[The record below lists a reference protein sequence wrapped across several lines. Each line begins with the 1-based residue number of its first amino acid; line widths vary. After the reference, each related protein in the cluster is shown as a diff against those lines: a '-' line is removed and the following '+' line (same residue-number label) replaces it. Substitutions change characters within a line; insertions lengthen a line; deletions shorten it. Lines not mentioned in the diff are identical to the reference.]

1 MKKKYSNK
9 FNAYQ
14 SVSGVL
20 RKHRKVCSSVPV
32 LAQTVDEFCG
42 LFEEIKE
49 VGAKTTSDT
58 TGETAAKKVAKEEL
72 ALLASELAASG
83 MAYAF
88 DTSDTELES
97 ALNYAYYKIRY
108 ARDAETIQIT
118 GAIEAELL
126 KHRGQLTGYM
136 VTEENLADLHRHR
149 VSFMEAMKTKGGVK
163 SNRVANFR
171 KLGQLFRTTDDLL
184 HRKMDRLMFR
194 LKTEHPDF
202 YTAYHSAR
210 KIVDR

>member
-32 LAQTVDEFCG
+32 LAQTVDEFCS

-49 VGAKTTSDT
+49 VGAKTMSDT
-58 TGETAAKKVAKEEL
+58 TGETAAKRVAKEEL

-88 DTSDTELES
+88 DRSDTELEA
-97 ALNYAYYKIRY
+97 ALDYAYYKIRY
-108 ARDAETIQIT
+108 ARDAETLQIT

-136 VTEENLADLHRHR
+136 VTEENLADLQRHR

-171 KLGQLFRTTDDLL
+171 KLGQLFRTTDNLL
-184 HRKMDRLMFR
+184 RRKMDRLMFR

-210 KIVDR
+210 KIIDR

>member
-32 LAQTVDEFCG
+32 LAQTVDEFSG
-42 LFEEIKE
+42 LLEEIKE

-58 TGETAAKKVAKEEL
+58 TGETAAKRVAKEEL

-88 DTSDTELES
+88 DTSDTELEA

-108 ARDAETIQIT
+108 ARDAETLQIT

-126 KHRGQLTGYM
+126 KHRVQLTGYI

-163 SNRVANFR
+163 SNRVANLR

-210 KIVDR
+210 KIIDH